1 MQISQ
6 GPHRF
11 TPSHSISIQTR
22 PLTITTP
29 LPTTDYSSA
38 LQRDILVHG
47 RLYVSQNY
55 LCFYSNIFGWET
67 CLTLKLKDV
76 TAVTKEKTALV
87 IPNAILITTETD
99 KHFFTSFTAR
109 DTAYLML
116 FRVWQN
122 ALMDKSMQ
130 PAEIWKWIHYV
141 YGEELGLT
149 TEDEDYIDPTDDL
162 PLNKKGK
169 PSKALLHKKLH
180 AAHSTA
186 TDSVSEVSGVV
197 GTGFT
202 DLSTYVLIDS
212 EVVRSD
218 YTLYNCVVVVICY

>member
-1 MQISQ
+1 M
-6 GPHRF
+6 
-11 TPSHSISIQTR
+11 
-22 PLTITTP
+22 
-29 LPTTDYSSA
+29 
-38 LQRDILVHG
+38 
-47 RLYVSQNY
+47 
-55 LCFYSNIFGWET
+55 
-67 CLTLKLKDV
+67 
-76 TAVTKEKTALV
+76 TKEKTALV

-169 PSKALLHKKLH
+169 PNKALLHKKLH

-186 TDSVSEVSGVV
+186 TTDSVSEVSGVV
-197 GTGFT
+197 GTGLI
-202 DLSTYVLIDS
+202 DILIDS
-212 EVVRSD
+212 EVVRSN
-218 YTLYNCVVVVICY
+218 YTLYNYICGGGDMLLK

>member
-1 MQISQ
+1 MWIHTHKSKQTK
-6 GPHRF
+6 H
-11 TPSHSISIQTR
+11 SHSLISTAIH
-22 PLTITTP
+22 TITTCMS
-29 LPTTDYSSA
+29 PTAPSPDYSSA

-67 CLTLKLKDV
+67 CLTTKLKDV

-87 IPNAILITTETD
+87 IPNAILICTETE

-109 DTAYLML
+109 DNAYLML

-122 ALMDKSMQ
+122 ALMDKAMQ
-130 PAEIWKWIHYV
+130 PAEMWQWIHYV

-149 TEDEDYIDPTDDL
+149 TEDEDYIDPYDDL

-169 PSKALLHKKLH
+169 PKKSLVHKKIH
-180 AAHSTA
+180 AAHHSTTA
-186 TDSVSEVSGVV
+186 TDSVSEVRM
-197 GTGFT
+197 T
-202 DLSTYVLIDS
+202 D
-212 EVVRSD
+212 
-218 YTLYNCVVVVICY
+218 